1 VGIYAVR
8 VQHKQ
13 AKYEGMLYIGNRP
26 TIDHDLAQT
35 IEVNIFDFNQQIYD
49 EMLSVE
55 FVDYLRGDIKF
66 DSLDELKAQLARD
79 KEAALAVFEP
89 S

>member
-1 VGIYAVR
+1 
-8 VQHKQ
+8 
-13 AKYEGMLYIGNRP
+13 
-26 TIDHDLAQT
+26 LAQT